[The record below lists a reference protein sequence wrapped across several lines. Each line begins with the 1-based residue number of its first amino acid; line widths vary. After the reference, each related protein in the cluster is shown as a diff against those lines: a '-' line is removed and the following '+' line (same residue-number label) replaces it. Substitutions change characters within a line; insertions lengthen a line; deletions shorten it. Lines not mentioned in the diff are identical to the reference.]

1 MKKRTALI
9 ALRIRHN
16 LTQEQI
22 AERLEVTRG
31 AYSQIELGTRDG
43 RFDFWQ
49 RLQKE
54 FNLTDSETWA
64 ILKNEDGKQ
73 KETRQKVYN

>member
-9 ALRIRHN
+9 ALRARHG
-16 LTQEQI
+16 LTQEQM
-22 AERLEVTRG
+22 AERLEITRA
-31 AYSQIELGTRDG
+31 AYSQIEIGGRDG
-43 RFDFWQ
+43 RFSFWQ

-64 ILKNEDGKQ
+64 ILKNENGKQ